1 LELALKLLFS
11 FGGFIL
17 SAACQIKAVQGVSMK
32 KTAFFAL
39 VASMVFTASCVAVNV
54 TRLGAGPALPQI
66 PADQVAV
73 YRTADQVPGK
83 YEEVALLN
91 GRGDSMWTSESGMF
105 RRMKKKAGRLGAN
118 AIILDALSEPTA
130 AAKIAG
136 AVLGVGV
143 ERKGRAIAIFVYP
156 PEKQ

>member
-1 LELALKLLFS
+1 
-11 FGGFIL
+11 
-17 SAACQIKAVQGVSMK
+17 MK
-32 KTAFFAL
+32 KIIFPAL
-39 VASMVFTASCVAVNV
+39 VASMIFLTSCVAVNV
-54 TRLGAGPALPQI
+54 TRLGTGPSRPRI

-73 YRTADQVPGK
+73 YRTADQVPDR

-91 GRGDSMWTSESGMF
+91 GRGDSMWSSESAMF

-118 AIILDALSEPTA
+118 AIILDALSEPSA

-143 ERKGRAIAIFVYP
+143 ERKGRAIAIFVLS
-156 PEKQ
+156 PEVNQE